1 MGNPIIQQQLVSLQ
15 DKLLRFAMT
24 LTENREEA
32 QDLFQ
37 ETALKAL
44 DNEDKFS
51 VDTNFKA
58 WVFTLMRNIFIN
70 NYRRMVRNQK
80 LFIVDDEFYKLNVP
94 VNSGYISP
102 EGSMTFKEIM
112 DSMNSLDAEIREP
125 FSLLVAGYKYQE
137 IADNL
142 NIPIGT
148 VKSRIFLARK
158 HLMNSLQDYK

>member
-58 WVFTLMRNIFIN
+58 WVFQLMRNIFIN
-70 NYRRMVRNQK
+70 N
-80 LFIVDDEFYKLNVP
+80 
-94 VNSGYISP
+94 
-102 EGSMTFKEIM
+102 
-112 DSMNSLDAEIREP
+112 
-125 FSLLVAGYKYQE
+125 
-137 IADNL
+137 
-142 NIPIGT
+142 
-148 VKSRIFLARK
+148 
-158 HLMNSLQDYK
+158 